1 MWLAENKGRK
11 LAAVD
16 IIFPSRGLE
25 KAILEY
31 IILPLIIVLTSVIP
45 VDEPN
50 WMNSVAL
57 NALQRK

>member
-1 MWLAENKGRK
+1 MKAEN
-11 LAAVD
+11 LWAVE

-25 KAILEY
+25 KGILEY
-31 IILPLIIVLTSVIP
+31 IILASRIVLTSLIP

-57 NALQRK
+57 NTPQRK